1 MRWLMVVF
9 FLLPGT
15 VAANDWAALDQP
27 GAVAIMRH
35 ALAPGTGDPPTLR
48 VGDCTTQRN
57 LDERGR
63 AQARAIGEAFRERGI
78 DFDKVLSP
86 ANGAEQARPRNCWG
100 LARSSRNA
108 ALNSFF
114 QDFSTRD
121 SQTADA
127 RALLE
132 REQGRLMLV
141 THQVNISALTGR
153 ATRSGEVLV
162 IRAGDQGVGSSR
174 QHPDST
180 MNIQPAVCL
189 DNEQQDFTVGR
200 TGGGRMT
207 QTIELPLWVIVIAS
221 IFAMIAIADRL
232 LSPAVRWFFRRRVN
246 QAIDELNTRLQLKIR
261 PFGTTRRERSD
272 RQGHQ

>member
-9 FLLPGT
+9 FLLPGA

-27 GAVAIMRH
+27 GAIAIMRH
-35 ALAPGTGDPPTLR
+35 ALAPGTGDPSTLQ

-78 DFDKVLSP
+78 VFDKILSSQWCRTSET
-86 ANGAEQARPRNCWG
+86 AELLG
-100 LARSSRNA
+100 LGEVIEEP

-121 SQTADA
+121 GQTADL
-127 RALLE
+127 RALLA
-132 REQGRLMLV
+132 REEGRLMMV

-162 IRAGDQGVGSSR
+162 IRSGDQGVEVLG
-174 QHPDST
+174 
-180 MNIQPAVCL
+180 NIL
-189 DNEQQDFTVGR
+189 
-200 TGGGRMT
+200 
-207 QTIELPLWVIVIAS
+207 IA
-221 IFAMIAIADRL
+221 
-232 LSPAVRWFFRRRVN
+232 P
-246 QAIDELNTRLQLKIR
+246 
-261 PFGTTRRERSD
+261 
-272 RQGHQ
+272 

>member
-15 VAANDWAALDQP
+15 VSANDWAALEQP
-27 GAVAIMRH
+27 GAVSIMRH
-35 ALAPGTGDPPTLR
+35 ALAPGTGDPPTFL

-63 AQARAIGEAFRERGI
+63 AQARAIGEAFRKRGI
-78 DFDKVLSP
+78 DFDKVLASQWCRTSET
-86 ANGAEQARPRNCWG
+86 AELLG
-100 LARSSRNA
+100 LGEVIEEP

-121 SQTADA
+121 SQTADV
-127 RALLE
+127 RALLQ

-162 IRAGDQGVGSSR
+162 IRAGDQGVEVIGS
-174 QHPDST
+174 
-180 MNIQPAVCL
+180 IL
-189 DNEQQDFTVGR
+189 
-200 TGGGRMT
+200 
-207 QTIELPLWVIVIAS
+207 IA
-221 IFAMIAIADRL
+221 
-232 LSPAVRWFFRRRVN
+232 P
-246 QAIDELNTRLQLKIR
+246 
-261 PFGTTRRERSD
+261 
-272 RQGHQ
+272 